1 MEQSAARR
9 GPIFAEGASGRSRPR
24 SLIAAIS
31 EIQELAVVEKLGTPL
46 PEHLILLD
54 RSFAYTEVGVHSVV
68 VDGLI
73 NMLGV
78 PMGLGVLG
86 SLMPIFGDPDPSL
99 FDQVFAQLIGITY
112 GVGYAVMIGHY
123 LGSCYIGKV
132 CKRAIQDIYQS
143 MIVANIIKV
152 ILLSVFFNFMY
163 QLLTPEHVEEGFKVL
178 WPLLRG
184 VMSDQMAVGVQYW
197 VISTREVMIPSAT
210 VVILVTIATLCVPY
224 VYFVIGGREA
234 AEEKRRNRLYDV
246 C

>member
-73 NMLGV
+73 NMIGV
-78 PMGLGVLG
+78 PMGLGVIG

-99 FDQVFAQLIGITY
+99 FDQVFAQLIGVTY
-112 GVGYAVMIGHY
+112 GVGYAVMIGHN

-163 QLLTPEHVEEGFKVL
+163 QLLTPEHVQEGVKLL
-178 WPLLRG
+178 WPILRG
-184 VMSDQMAVGVQYW
+184 VMSDQMVVGVQDW
-197 VISTREVMIPSAT
+197 VISMREVMIPSAT
-210 VVILVTIATLCVPY
+210 MVILVTIATLCVPY

>member
-1 MEQSAARR
+1 
-9 GPIFAEGASGRSRPR
+9 
-24 SLIAAIS
+24 
-31 EIQELAVVEKLGTPL
+31 
-46 PEHLILLD
+46 
-54 RSFAYTEVGVHSVV
+54 
-68 VDGLI
+68 
-73 NMLGV
+73 
-78 PMGLGVLG
+78 
-86 SLMPIFGDPDPSL
+86 
-99 FDQVFAQLIGITY
+99 VFAQLIGITY
-112 GVGYAVMIGHY
+112 GVGYAVMIGHN

-163 QLLTPEHVEEGFKVL
+163 QLLTPEHVQEGFKVL

-184 VMSDQMAVGVQYW
+184 VMSDQMAVGVQDW
-197 VISTREVMIPSAT
+197 VISMREVMIPSAT